1 MQSKPIAWFLNNG
14 YFAEAVVWRCSA
26 EKVFLEIWQ
35 NSQENTS
42 TRVFFNK
49 VAGLACNFIEKET
62 WAQEFSCE
70 FCEMSKYIFSY
81 RTSPVAASDL
91 GYKWVQFFVDWI
103 FLALT
108 YIKIYFIIYFNSNYL
123 LDWTMSFFVPK
134 YLEKYKKYIA
144 EYIS

>member
-91 GYKWVQFFVDWI
+91 GYKWVLFSCWLNFFGFNIYKDLFHNIFQFKLFIRLNHV
-103 FLALT
+103 FFRS
-108 YIKIYFIIYFNSNYL
+108 KILREI
-123 LDWTMSFFVPK
+123 
-134 YLEKYKKYIA
+134 
-144 EYIS
+144 

>member
-35 NSQENTS
+35 FTGKHQYQG
-42 TRVFFNK
+42 K
-49 VAGLACNFIEKET
+49 ACNFFEKET

-70 FCEMSKYIFSY
+70 FCEMSKNIFSY
-81 RTSPVAASDL
+81 RTSLVAASDL
-91 GYKWVQFFVDWI
+91 GYKWVLFSCWLNFFGFNICKDIFHNIFQFK
-103 FLALT
+103 L
-108 YIKIYFIIYFNSNYL
+108 FIL
-123 LDWTMSFFVPK
+123 LYGVMSFFVPK
-134 YLEKYKKYIA
+134 YFEKYKKYIS